1 MNKKLI
7 FLDIDGTLTAP
18 GSNEPPASAL
28 AAIRAAQAEGHR
40 VFLCTGRNYDMLK
53 PLLKF
58 GFDGAVASGGG
69 YVFTGDRVL
78 YDCPMT
84 EQQKERALRLFAEC
98 GVLRTIEAR
107 DASYCDEGMGEFL
120 QRSSGGNSE
129 LLRWREAL
137 EKDLGI
143 RPMKEYDG
151 RPIYKVVFMC
161 AAADQLAPAIRE
173 LEGEFYFLV
182 QDLAGANCLNGELI
196 NRKFDKGTGI
206 RRMCEALGVPLED
219 TIGFGDSMNDLE
231 MIQTVGTGVCMA
243 NGSPNLKKQSDLVCP
258 SVQEDG
264 LAWAFRELGLVESD
278 KKQDGFSSVQTR
290 N

>member
-1 MNKKLI
+1 MNKKLV
-7 FLDIDGTLTAP
+7 FLDIDGTLTTP
-18 GSNEPPASAL
+18 GSNVPPESAL
-28 AAIRAAQAEGHR
+28 EAIRAAQAAGHK

-53 PLLKF
+53 PLLAF

-69 YVFTGDRVL
+69 YVFAGDRVL

-84 EQQKERALRLFAEC
+84 EDQKERALRLFARG
-98 GVLRTIEAR
+98 GVLRTIEAK

-120 QRSSGGNSE
+120 QQSSGGNSE

-161 AAADQLAPAIRE
+161 ARAEQLAPAIRE

-196 NRKFDKGTGI
+196 NRQFDKGSGI
-206 RRMCEALGVPLED
+206 RRVCEALGCAVED

-231 MIQTVGTGVCMA
+231 MIQTVGFGVCMA
-243 NGSPNLKKQSDLVCP
+243 NGSPNLKRQSDLVCP
-258 SVQEDG
+258 AVEEDG
-264 LAWAFRELGLVESD
+264 LAWAFQKLGLVEST
-278 KKQDGFSSVQTR
+278 KNVP
-290 N
+290 

>member
-7 FLDIDGTLTAP
+7 FLDIDGTLTTP
-18 GSNEPPASAL
+18 GSNEPPESAL
-28 AAIRAAQAEGHR
+28 EAIHAAQKAGHK
-40 VFLCTGRNYDMLK
+40 VFLCTGRNLDMLK
-53 PLLKF
+53 PLLAF

-69 YVFTGDRVL
+69 YVFAGDRVL

-84 EQQKERALRLFAEC
+84 EEQKERAMRLFAEG
-98 GVLRTIEAR
+98 GVLRTIEAK

-120 QRSSGGNSE
+120 QQSSGGNSE

-161 AAADQLAPAIRE
+161 SRPEQLEPAIRE

-196 NRKFDKGTGI
+196 NRKFDKGSGVQ
-206 RRMCEALGVPLED
+206 RVADALGYALED

-231 MIQTVGTGVCMA
+231 MIQKVGVSVCMD
-243 NGSPNLKKQSDLVCP
+243 NGSPTLKKFCDLVCP
-258 SVQEDG
+258 SVEEEG
-264 LAWAFRELGLVESD
+264 LARAFRELGLVESAKIPD
-278 KKQDGFSSVQTR
+278 
-290 N
+290 

>member
-1 MNKKLI
+1 MTSKLI
-7 FLDIDGTLTAP
+7 FLDIDGTLTSP
-18 GSNEPPASAL
+18 GSNVPPDSAL
-28 AAIRAAQAEGHR
+28 QAIRSAQRAGHK
-40 VFLCTGRNYDMLK
+40 VFLCSGRNYDMLK
-53 PLLKF
+53 PLLAY

-69 YVFTGDRVL
+69 YVFMGEQVL

-84 EQQKERALRLFAEC
+84 EAQKDRALQLLAEG
-98 GVLRTIEAR
+98 GVLRTIEAK

-120 QRSSGGNSE
+120 QQSSGGNSE

-161 AAADQLAPAIRE
+161 AKAEQLAPAVRE
-173 LEGEFYFLV
+173 LEGEFCFLV

-206 RRMCEALGVPLED
+206 RRVCEALHCSLED

-231 MIQTVGTGVCMA
+231 MIETVGFGVCMA
-243 NGSPNLKKQSDLVCP
+243 NGSPNLKKRSHLVCP
-258 SVQEDG
+258 AVEEDG
-264 LAWAFRELGLVESD
+264 LSWAFRELGLVESD
-278 KKQDGFSSVQTR
+278 KT
-290 N
+290 

>member
-7 FLDIDGTLTAP
+7 FLDIDGTLTSP
-18 GSNEPPASAL
+18 GSNEPPESAL
-28 AAIRAAQAEGHR
+28 EAIRAAQRAGHR
-40 VFLCTGRNYDMLK
+40 VFLCSGRNYDMLK
-53 PLLKF
+53 PLLGF

-69 YVFTGDRVL
+69 YVFAGDRVL

-84 EQQKERALRLFAEC
+84 EEQKDRALRLFAEG
-98 GVLRTIEAR
+98 GVLRTIEAK
-107 DASYCDEGMGEFL
+107 DASYCDEGMGDFL
-120 QRSSGGNSE
+120 MQSSGGNSE

-161 AAADQLAPAIRE
+161 SRPEQLAPAIRE

-196 NRKFDKGTGI
+196 NRQFDKGTGI
-206 RRMCEALGVPLED
+206 RRVCQALGVPVED
-219 TIGFGDSMNDLE
+219 TVGFGDSMNDLE
-231 MIQTVGTGVCMA
+231 MIQTVGTSVCMD
-243 NGSPNLKKQSDLVCP
+243 NGSPTLKKHSDLVCP
-258 SVQEDG
+258 AVEEDG
-264 LAWAFRELGLVESD
+264 LAWAFRELGLVESN
-278 KKQDGFSSVQTR
+278 K
-290 N
+290 

>member
-18 GSNEPPASAL
+18 GSNVPPQSAL
-28 AAIRAAQAEGHR
+28 DAIRAAQGLGHK
-40 VFLCTGRNYDMLK
+40 VFLCTGRNYDMLR
-53 PLLKF
+53 PLLAY

-69 YVFTGDRVL
+69 YVFMGDQVL
-78 YDCPMT
+78 FDCPMT
-84 EQQKERALRLFAEC
+84 EEQKERALRLFAEG

-107 DASYCDEGMGEFL
+107 DASYCDPGMGEFL
-120 QRSSGGNSE
+120 QQCSGGNSE

-143 RPMKEYDG
+143 RPMAEYDG

-161 AAADQLAPAIRE
+161 ARAEQLAGAIRE

-182 QDLAGANCLNGELI
+182 QDLAGANCLNGELV
-196 NRKFDKGTGI
+196 NRKFDKGSGI
-206 RRMCEALGVPLED
+206 RQVCKALNVPLAD
-219 TIGFGDSMNDLE
+219 TVGVGDSMNDLE
-231 MIQTVGTGVCMA
+231 MIETVGTGVCMA
-243 NGSPNLKKQSDLVCP
+243 NGSPNLKKRSDLVCP
-258 SVQEDG
+258 SVDEDG

-278 KKQDGFSSVQTR
+278 KNKA
-290 N
+290 

>member
-69 YVFTGDRVL
+69 YVFTDGQVL

-84 EQQKERALRLFAEC
+84 EEQKERALRLFAEG

-143 RPMKEYDG
+143 RPMREYDG

-182 QDLAGANCLNGELI
+182 QDMAGANCLNGELI

-206 RRMCEALGVPLED
+206 RRVCEALGVPLED

-231 MIQTVGTGVCMA
+231 MIQTVAVGVCMA
-243 NGSPNLKKQSDLVCP
+243 NGSPTLKKHCTMVCP
-258 SVQEDG
+258 AVEEDG
-264 LAWAFRELGLVESD
+264 LATAFRELGLVKSN
-278 KKQDGFSSVQTR
+278 K

>member
-1 MNKKLI
+1 MNSKLV
-7 FLDIDGTLTAP
+7 FLDIDGTLTTP
-18 GSNEPPASAL
+18 GSNIPPESAME
-28 AAIRAAQAEGHR
+28 AIRAAQKAGHK
-40 VFLCTGRNYDMLK
+40 VFLCSGRNYDMLK
-53 PLLKF
+53 PLLGF

-69 YVFTGDRVL
+69 YVFAGDLVL

-84 EQQKERALRLFAEC
+84 EEQKNKALRLFAEG

-120 QRSSGGNSE
+120 QQTSGGNSE

-161 AAADQLAPAIRE
+161 AKAEQLAPAIRE
-173 LEGEFYFLV
+173 LEKEFYFLV

-196 NRKFDKGTGI
+196 NRQFDKGTGI
-206 RRMCEALGVPLED
+206 KRVCEALGCSLDD

-231 MIQTVGTGVCMA
+231 MIQTVAYGVCMA

-258 SVQEDG
+258 SVEEDG
-264 LAWAFRELGLVESD
+264 LAWAFRKLGLVEND
-278 KKQDGFSSVQTR
+278 KKQD
-290 N
+290 